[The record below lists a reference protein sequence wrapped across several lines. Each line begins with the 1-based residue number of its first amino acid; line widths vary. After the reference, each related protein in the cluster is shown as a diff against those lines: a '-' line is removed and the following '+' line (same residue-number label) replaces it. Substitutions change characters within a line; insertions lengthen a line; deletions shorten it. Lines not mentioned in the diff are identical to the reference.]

1 MREWATV
8 ALLSAEKVEF
18 IVVTRRRRRP
28 TLAGQLFALQL
39 AIIVVVLV
47 AVAGVS
53 LAQAGSTFER
63 VEGRRVAGLAEQIAV
78 SPLVRSNLAEPET
91 RTGLATLAQS
101 VVIQTGVS
109 SVSFAE
115 TDLDVRVSTDPSIEG
130 SPMVLGSPRVESGA
144 SWSGTLEIAGV
155 DHLVSQVP
163 VLGESEDAVGAHLG
177 TVMVAERVPSAW
189 ERLQGTSSYL
199 LTYLGIALAVG
210 LGGSWLLS
218 RRIKRQTRGMEPRE
232 IAGLAE
238 HREAMLRGIAE
249 GVVALDPQ
257 HRITLVNEVARQL
270 LDLPEHALGTSI
282 DDLRIEGRL
291 REVLVGENPRPR
303 GADDSEPDDHVTA
316 ARDEVVIRRGRVLVM
331 STMRVVSDDRVLG
344 TVTTMRDRTALA
356 DLEQEIGS
364 FRSTAHVLRAQAHEF
379 TNQLHTI
386 SGLIQIGELDEVVRY
401 VDALSERRDAL
412 DLTVNTLVR
421 DPTIAALLMAKV
433 ASANERR
440 VELTISDE
448 TTLERLEPGD
458 AADVATVLGNLVDN
472 ALEHAPRGT
481 ASAPWARVRI
491 RQDASTVEIVV
502 SDSGPGIP
510 DELVP
515 TVFEHGV
522 TTKRVDPMEHGVGLA
537 LTRLVCRRRGG
548 EIHVERQD
556 GVTSFVARLGVTN
569 LTEPAAAES
578 FSGSGCWSS
587 TTTSWW
593 LGSTSGSSTGSTG
606 SRSSASPTRAP
617 RRRMPSPSC
626 VLTCSSST
634 STCPTGSA
642 STSSPTCAPPGTPA
656 TPSSSPRPRR
666 ATRCGPPCASAS
678 PTTCSSPSGSAT
690 SRSGSSATPPS
701 ARSSSAPRSP
711 GRPTSTGSSPARAP
725 RRRTRCCPR
734 E

>member
-1 MREWATV
+1 MSAGVAPV

-18 IVVTRRRRRP
+18 IVVRLRRGRP

-53 LAQAGSTFER
+53 LAQAAATFER
-63 VEGRRVAGLAEQIAV
+63 VEGRRVAGLAEQVAV
-78 SPLVRSNLAEPET
+78 SPLVRANLAEPET

-101 VVIQTGVS
+101 LVTQTGVS

-115 TDLDVRVSTDPSIEG
+115 TDLDVRVSTDPSVEG
-130 SPMVLGSPRVESGA
+130 GRLHLGSPRVENGA
-144 SWSGTLEIAGV
+144 SWSGTLEIDGV

-177 TVMVAERVPSAW
+177 TVMVAERVPSTW

-199 LTYLGIALAVG
+199 LTYLGIALVVG

-249 GVVALDPQ
+249 GVIALDPQ
-257 HRITLVNEVARQL
+257 HRITLVNEVAR
-270 LDLPEHALGTSI
+270 HAARPARARDRHVDRRPAHRGPPARGPRRRGRPHRRPGGRDPGSDP
-282 DDLRIEGRL
+282 DDL
-291 REVLVGENPRPR
+291 
-303 GADDSEPDDHVTA
+303 VTA

-379 TNQLHTI
+379 ANQLHTI

-433 ASANERR
+433 ATANERR

-481 ASAPWARVRI
+481 ASAPWARVLI
-491 RQDASTVEIVV
+491 RQDASTVEVVV

-522 TTKRVDPMEHGVGLA
+522 TTKRVDPLEHGVGLA
-537 LTRLVCRRRGG
+537 LIRLVCRRRGG
-548 EIHVERQD
+548 EIHVERDD

-569 LTEPAAAES
+569 LAEPVVAEA
-578 FSGSGCWSS
+578 SS
-587 TTTSWW
+587 
-593 LGSTSGSSTGSTG
+593 
-606 SRSSASPTRAP
+606 
-617 RRRMPSPSC
+617 
-626 VLTCSSST
+626 
-634 STCPTGSA
+634 
-642 STSSPTCAPPGTPA
+642 
-656 TPSSSPRPRR
+656 
-666 ATRCGPPCASAS
+666 
-678 PTTCSSPSGSAT
+678 
-690 SRSGSSATPPS
+690 
-701 ARSSSAPRSP
+701 
-711 GRPTSTGSSPARAP
+711 
-725 RRRTRCCPR
+725 
-734 E
+734 

>member
-1 MREWATV
+1 MREWVTV

-18 IVVTRRRRRP
+18 IVVRLRRRRP

-39 AIIVVVLV
+39 GIIVVVLI

-53 LAQAGSTFER
+53 LAQGAATFER

-78 SPLVRSNLAEPET
+78 SPLVRANLAEPET

-101 VVIQTGVS
+101 TVTQTGVS

-130 SPMVLGSPRVESGA
+130 NRLRLGSPRVEDGA
-144 SWSGTLEIAGV
+144 SWSGTLEIDGV

-163 VLGESEDAVGAHLG
+163 VLGEATDAVGAHLG
-177 TVMVAERVPSAW
+177 TVMVAERVPSTW

-199 LTYLGIALAVG
+199 LTYLGIALVVG

-249 GVVALDPQ
+249 GVIALDPQ

-270 LDLPEHALGTSI
+270 LDLPEHAIGMSI
-282 DDLRIEGRL
+282 GDLRIEGRL
-291 REVLVGENPRPR
+291 REVLVGENTAPTPVE
-303 GADDSEPDDHVTA
+303 GAPEDHVTA

-331 STMRVVSDDRVLG
+331 STMRVVSGDRVLG

-379 TNQLHTI
+379 ANQLHTI

-401 VDALSERRDAL
+401 VDALSERRDTL
-412 DLTVNTLVR
+412 DLTVNTLVH

-433 ASANERR
+433 ATANERR
-440 VELTISDE
+440 VDLTISDE
-448 TTLERLEPGD
+448 TMLARLEPGD

-481 ASAPWARVRI
+481 ASPPWVRVRI

-510 DELVP
+510 DDLVSS
-515 TVFEHGV
+515 VFEHGV

-537 LTRLVCRRRGG
+537 LIRLVCRRRGG
-548 EIHVERQD
+548 EIHVERDD

-569 LTEPAAAES
+569 LTEPVAVES
-578 FSGSGCWSS
+578 FS
-587 TTTSWW
+587 
-593 LGSTSGSSTGSTG
+593 
-606 SRSSASPTRAP
+606 
-617 RRRMPSPSC
+617 
-626 VLTCSSST
+626 
-634 STCPTGSA
+634 
-642 STSSPTCAPPGTPA
+642 
-656 TPSSSPRPRR
+656 
-666 ATRCGPPCASAS
+666 
-678 PTTCSSPSGSAT
+678 
-690 SRSGSSATPPS
+690 
-701 ARSSSAPRSP
+701 
-711 GRPTSTGSSPARAP
+711 
-725 RRRTRCCPR
+725 
-734 E
+734 